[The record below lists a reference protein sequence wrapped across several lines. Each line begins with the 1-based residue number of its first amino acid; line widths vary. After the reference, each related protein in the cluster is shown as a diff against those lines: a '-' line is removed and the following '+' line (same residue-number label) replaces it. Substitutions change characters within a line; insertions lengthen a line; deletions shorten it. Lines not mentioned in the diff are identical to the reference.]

1 MACVSLS
8 QKFKEVVAPEPQAC
22 LGMTAVLRAS
32 SAFSL
37 ILLLL
42 ESSGGQTGWAPSH
55 PPSPRPALQLQKAN
69 GKAGSADVRSERKE
83 EGLIT

>member
-55 PPSPRPALQLQKAN
+55 PPITKA
-69 GKAGSADVRSERKE
+69 SASAAESKR
-83 EGLIT
+83 EGWICRRQI